1 MAKKVLTE
9 KLNNLLAER
18 GVSPLSDEGQS
29 LIKAFYAG
37 AFAEAGKDL
46 PEYLVATKTSTPS
59 RRRLA
64 AAPCNRMHEFMEL
77 KKRSYRADYI
87 QGALWRKRLVDGSK
101 APVTAVMPATNTEE
115 LPEKM
120 WNQDEPYELG
130 SV

>member
-77 KKRSYRADYI
+77 KKHCYRRAYVVEALRRSSA
-87 QGALWRKRLVDGSK
+87 
-101 APVTAVMPATNTEE
+101 
-115 LPEKM
+115 
-120 WNQDEPYELG
+120 
-130 SV
+130 SVLCTGKE